1 LKNTDKHSIDLEYSN
16 IPTNMGGEIGG
27 YMKME
32 DMEVWMVNDERG
44 HGRMEGIGGWKDME
58 ECRVKEEDG
67 GYKNGGYE

>member
-1 LKNTDKHSIDLEYSN
+1 
-16 IPTNMGGEIGG
+16 MGGEIGG